1 MTIAAMDGRAAPG
14 RRAAGELAALAAEL
28 AAAERAWRALVTA
41 LSSAQLNWRPAAGRW
56 SIGEHLAHLNLVDAS
71 YLPHLD
77 RMLDADE
84 RRAASGPRRAGRHPW
99 LGRHLVRATEPPV
112 RLRVTTPATY
122 VPSSVLEPFA
132 LLSGFAET
140 RRALRD
146 RIDAAAGRDPA
157 AMRARFAP
165 GIGVARLVVLSFGQ
179 WLALTAAHDRRHLWL
194 AERVRAAPA
203 FPGRVR

>member
-1 MTIAAMDGRAAPG
+1 MTIAAMDGRAAPE

-84 RRAASGPRRAGRHPW
+84 RRAAPGRAGRHPW

-112 RLRVTTPATY
+112 RLRVATTAAY
-122 VPSSVLEPFA
+122 VPPSVLEPFA
-132 LLSGFAET
+132 LLAGFAET

-157 AMRARFAP
+157 GMRARFAP
-165 GIGVARLVVLSFGQ
+165 GIGIARLVVLSFGQ

-203 FPGRVR
+203 FPRRVR